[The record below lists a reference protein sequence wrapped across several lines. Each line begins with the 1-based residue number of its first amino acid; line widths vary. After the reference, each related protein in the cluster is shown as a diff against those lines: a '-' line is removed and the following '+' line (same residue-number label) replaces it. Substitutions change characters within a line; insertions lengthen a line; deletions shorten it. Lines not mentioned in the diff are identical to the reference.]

1 MRAIKATS
9 LQRKVT
15 KPLKSWEKRQ
25 EDKSRGCGE
34 GGAVGAKS
42 LVTGG
47 DRETNRDSVPPRS
60 DSTCTQMQSVGS
72 QRVYNVP
79 LGSWHLLTLG
89 DRPAA
94 ESAAFAA
101 GVDRV
106 TGWRKGDRAHGFVV
120 TGVHRDLHAVFNTV
134 DSHSSIRA
142 AAGEQLAVWREGAA
156 HHRAV

>member
-1 MRAIKATS
+1 MFTLSVEWRMGWERSLITELPNQERSLRPPPTLIKPHVFKEMRAIKATS

-47 DRETNRDSVPPRS
+47 DREPNRDSGPPRS

-72 QRVYNVP
+72 LRTTMCRSARGTYLP
-79 LGSWHLLTLG
+79 LG
-89 DRPAA
+89 
-94 ESAAFAA
+94 
-101 GVDRV
+101 
-106 TGWRKGDRAHGFVV
+106 TG
-120 TGVHRDLHAVFNTV
+120 
-134 DSHSSIRA
+134 
-142 AAGEQLAVWREGAA
+142 
-156 HHRAV
+156 